1 MESSSS
7 LAGAFPPS
15 PMHADPVMAV
25 IGGGRR
31 GVELRGLLFADL
43 ASLLPPGFSGFSP
56 FRGSRRRIEM
66 NHSGLV
72 SRREGRRWK
81 ERYEKGFF
89 SPPLSSPLL
98 RLATG
103 TGFLPI
109 LGRSVCRG
117 GAGCARAILTA

>member
-1 MESSSS
+1 
-7 LAGAFPPS
+7 
-15 PMHADPVMAV
+15 
-25 IGGGRR
+25 
-31 GVELRGLLFADL
+31 
-43 ASLLPPGFSGFSP
+43 
-56 FRGSRRRIEM
+56 M

-89 SPPLSSPLL
+89 SPPSPLLSSPLL

-109 LGRSVCRG
+109 LGRWVCRG